1 MSTQAMITGYVFFF
15 AFFAAIIA
23 LFLKGS
29 RPTTHLFA
37 YAIVALISPGFSILM
52 VYFSTWF
59 HPERNP
65 FFGGMVALPVLIG
78 AYCGRRAFRATG
90 ARLPV
95 RLAGLLAVIVCVPFA
110 FLFLLITVLNLGPS
124 YNPN

>member
-1 MSTQAMITGYVFFF
+1 MDYAFFF
-15 AFFAAIIA
+15 AFFAAMIA
-23 LFLKGS
+23 LFLKGGR
-29 RPTTHLFA
+29 RPTTHPFA

-59 HPERNP
+59 HPESNA
-65 FFGGMVALPVLIG
+65 FFGGMVALPLLIG

-90 ARLPV
+90 TRRPV